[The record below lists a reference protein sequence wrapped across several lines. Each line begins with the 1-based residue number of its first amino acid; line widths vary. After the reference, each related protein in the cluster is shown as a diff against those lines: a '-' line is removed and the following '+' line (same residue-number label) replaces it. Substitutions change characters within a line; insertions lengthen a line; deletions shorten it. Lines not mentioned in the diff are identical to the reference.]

1 MDRLFRRSLANIT
14 SVTYGS
20 LLGSLM
26 DTLLDS
32 ARLARDVAVATL
44 MACSLLLELQ
54 INSKSLAINLS
65 FRLLM

>member
-1 MDRLFRRSLANIT
+1 M
-14 SVTYGS
+14 TYGS